1 VRAAEQRS
9 YGAPPRRGH
18 PPHHLISMITSSAKS
33 VEEMSTVIL
42 QFLKH
47 G

>member
-1 VRAAEQRS
+1 VSAADQRS
-9 YGAPPRRGH
+9 YGAAPRRGH
-18 PPHHLISMITSSAKS
+18 VPHHRISMINSSAKS
-33 VEEMSTVIL
+33 LEEMSTVIL